1 MRFRIASGLVN
12 ARALVRRFAIA
23 FGDLPYEL
31 RSSAHEGRQ
40 RALHYRSALL
50 GPLRPLRGSRF
61 ALRQPDAFIS
71 PGRQAVREADAYQGC
86 AGESRAF
93 TTALHETSN
102 GVLAR
107 LSGFALGYP
116 LASLGPRK
124 LGGYG
129 GNFLQMKTTQRKG
142 DRKAV
147 EESRAKRNGSGASFA
162 NHRR

>member
-1 MRFRIASGLVN
+1 MDVVSYLRLTSGLAN
-12 ARALVRRFAIA
+12 A
-23 FGDLPYEL
+23 
-31 RSSAHEGRQ
+31 EGRQ
-40 RALHYRSALL
+40 RALHYRSAWL
-50 GPLRPLRGSRF
+50 
-61 ALRQPDAFIS
+61 
-71 PGRQAVREADAYQGC
+71 
-86 AGESRAF
+86 RAF

-147 EESRAKRNGSGASFA
+147 EESQSKAER
-162 NHRR
+162 

>member
-1 MRFRIASGLVN
+1 MGKLQVVKLGQW
-12 ARALVRRFAIA
+12 ARV
-23 FGDLPYEL
+23 DDKSN
-31 RSSAHEGRQ
+31 RSRSAHAEGIC
-40 RALHYRSALL
+40 
-50 GPLRPLRGSRF
+50 GSF
-61 ALRQPDAFIS
+61 QH
-71 PGRQAVREADAYQGC
+71 
-86 AGESRAF
+86 SRI
-93 TTALHETSN
+93 TPTN